1 MMYIFATYK
10 DKTKSEP
17 MEMQFDTIW
26 LESVD
31 STNTEIVRRYDNLDN
46 LSVIAAVNQTA
57 GRGQRGNVWTVE
69 PGANLTFSI
78 LLRFGDGFLAPLKA
92 TSQFTISEAVTLAL
106 VEYFENEGIHAKIK
120 WPNDIYV
127 RDRKLVGILIE
138 NSLEGSEVGRSIVG
152 IGINCNQRDF
162 PPQLMN
168 PTSMSLLTGKR
179 YDTRN
184 ALQDFLAVLGK
195 YFGIM
200 ETSLGRSEMHEL
212 YLTKIYRLGELREY
226 TDCQTGEVFKG
237 TIKGISESALL
248 QVEMPDMSIK
258 EFAFKEISYIL

>member
-1 MMYIFATYK
+1 MYIFATYK
-10 DKTKSEP
+10 DNTKSEP
-17 MEMQFDTIW
+17 MAIQFDTIW
-26 LESVD
+26 MESVD
-31 STNTEIVRRYDNLDN
+31 STNTEIVRRYDSLDN

-78 LLRFGDGFLAPLKA
+78 LLRFGESCLAPLKA
-92 TSQFTISEAVTLAL
+92 SSQFTISEAVTLAL
-106 VEYFENEGIHAKIK
+106 AEYLEGEGINAKIK

-138 NSLEGSEVGRSIVG
+138 NSLKGDEVGRSIVG
-152 IGINCNQRDF
+152 IGINCNQREF

-179 YDTRN
+179 YDTKA
-184 ALQDFLAVLGK
+184 ALEDFLAVLGK
-195 YFGIM
+195 YLGIM
-200 ETSLGRSEMHEL
+200 ETSEGRSQMHQL
-212 YLTKIYRLGELREY
+212 YLTKMYRLGELHEY
-226 TDCQTGEVFKG
+226 TDCLTGEVFNG

-248 QVEMPDMSIK
+248 QVEMPDGSIK